1 MIKREL
7 RKEIGKMRIE
17 DRIPIANI
25 VSMYGVSAS
34 SVSRWSKE
42 YLRDK
47 TEKNTDADVE
57 VRQLMEENTRLE
69 HEVERL
75 SRELEA
81 LRTSLIVLAREKDSR

>member
-47 TEKNTDADVE
+47 TEKSTDTDIE